1 MSYKALIK
9 SIFEDVL
16 QEVTPKKLILQ
27 TCFLKNTVLQINDAS
42 YDLSQYRHIH
52 LLGSGKGV
60 LPMMTTMQE
69 LLGKYL
75 TQAVIV
81 GSYAHKNWAEAY
93 RYIQSSHPVPTNKSI
108 MAARYFKS
116 LFEDFHKED
125 LFIYLLSG
133 GTSAMLELPEVGIT
147 LEAFQ
152 EATTLMLEGG
162 LAIEEINSVR
172 KHLSAIKG
180 GKLGASTKATGIV
193 LVLSDVVG
201 DDLHAIGSAPLYC
214 DTTTFAD
221 ALSCLKSHNIFDQM
235 PKSIKEYLIQGVQG
249 RHDETPK
256 NKPKHIAHYI
266 IGSNDV
272 VLQKTKEL
280 LLEHK
285 IHATI
290 SKDKIVG
297 DTGVVAQNLYQ
308 FSQEHAGEFH
318 AYLFGGEPTVIVKG
332 EGKGGRNQHL
342 CLNFLQLLEPKQKI
356 TFLSAA
362 TDGIDGNSDA
372 AGAVINTD
380 SRHIA
385 VQKGMNIAHYLSH
398 FDSNTY
404 FIKTGEVIM
413 TGATHN
419 NLLDIMIILIEP
431 NSNRRR

>member
-1 MSYKALIK
+1 MSYKALLK

-27 TCFLKNTVLQINDAS
+27 TCTLKDSELQINDTR
-42 YDLSQYRHIH
+42 YNLGQYRHIH

-60 LPMMTTMQE
+60 LPMMMTMQE

-75 TQAVIV
+75 TQTVIV
-81 GSYAHKNWAEAY
+81 GSYAHKNWAETY
-93 RYIQSSHPVPTNKSI
+93 RYIQSSHPVPTDKSI
-108 MAARYFKS
+108 MAARCFKS

-152 EATTLMLEGG
+152 KATTLMLEGG

-221 ALSCLKSHNIFDQM
+221 ALSCLKSYNIFDQM
-235 PKSIKEYLIQGVQG
+235 PKSIKEYLTQGVQG
-249 RHDETPK
+249 HHDETPK
-256 NKPKHIAHYI
+256 NRPKHIAHYI
-266 IGSNDV
+266 IGSNDL
-272 VLQKTKEL
+272 VLQKTKAL
-280 LLEHK
+280 LIKHK
-285 IHATI
+285 IPTTVL
-290 SKDKIVG
+290 KDKIVG
-297 DTGVVAQNLYQ
+297 DASMVAQNLYKFAQ
-308 FSQEHAGEFH
+308 MHAGEFH

-332 EGKGGRNQHL
+332 EGKGGRNQHI
-342 CLNFLQLLEPKQKI
+342 CLNFLQLLKSGQKI

-372 AGAVINTD
+372 AGAVIDTD
-380 SRHIA
+380 SHHIE
-385 VQKGMNIAHYLSH
+385 VQKGMDIAHYLSH

-404 FIKTGEVIM
+404 FTKTGEAIM

-419 NLLDIMIILIEP
+419 NLLDIMIILTGDLTH
-431 NSNRRR
+431 